1 MMNDGPPI
9 LFTPGEIELI
19 TDEKLFLAK
28 ARVTEKIRGL
38 LEDLYA
44 GLRQEL
50 QNIPLLAPPGFDD
63 GRCQFVKGEH
73 LEHFPYQYLDFPK
86 HFAGGETFTFRSL
99 FWWGHHFVFALLLEG
114 AALLRYK
121 QNCLNRYRAV
131 AGRDLALCLSP
142 SLWEWKRGEGYTLPM
157 TPDRKSEVAAV
168 LSDRRS
174 VKIAR
179 FVALDD
185 PIVREGRIVTAGREA
200 FHAILPIITP

>member
-1 MMNDGPPI
+1 MMDDGPPI
-9 LFTPGEIELI
+9 LFTPGEIELL
-19 TDEKLFLAK
+19 TDKQVFLAK

-50 QNIPLLAPPGFDD
+50 QNTTLLAPPGFDHE
-63 GRCQFVKGEH
+63 RCQFVKGEH

-86 HFAGGETFTFRSL
+86 HFAGGETFAFRSL
-99 FWWGHHFVFALLLEG
+99 FWGGHHFVFALLLEG

-121 QNCLNRYRAV
+121 QNCLDRYRAV
-131 AGRDLALCLSP
+131 AGRDLAFCLSP
-142 SLWEWKRGEGYTLPM
+142 SLWEWKCGAGYTLPM
-157 TPDRKSEVAAV
+157 TPDRKPEVAAV

-174 VKIAR
+174 MKIAR

-200 FHAILPIITP
+200 FQATLPIITP